1 MFYMK
6 AKCGH
11 CCVALRDFF
20 HPRELNEMQW
30 VYIMPTKN
38 SHKATKSFI
47 TIYSFIKG
55 TIALVFPL
63 HVLSSVESRTYREK
77 R

>member
-1 MFYMK
+1 MLYMK

-11 CCVALRDFF
+11 CWVALRDFF
-20 HPRELNEMQW
+20 NPRELNEMHC
-30 VYIMPTKN
+30 VYIIPTRN

-47 TIYSFIKG
+47 KIYRFIG
-55 TIALVFPL
+55 TIALVFPS